1 MKIIKL
7 TYLDRFKQFFRTPKR
22 VLIEK
27 TNTNLIIE
35 THRYKDKKTIKVY
48 GN

>member
-1 MKIIKL
+1 MEIIKL
-7 TYLDRFKQFFRTPKR
+7 TYLDRFKQIFRTPKK
-22 VLIEK
+22 VIIEK

-35 THRYKDKKTIKVY
+35 TQRYKNKKIIKVY